1 MPLNIAQSF
10 AWNLATTLMVAVIL
24 FQTAESYGV
33 LPASEYDGDPE
44 QIITDY
50 DPFEIMESSD

>member
-1 MPLNIAQSF
+1 MPLNTAQSF

-24 FQTAESYGV
+24 FQTAEGYGV

-50 DPFEIMESSD
+50 DPFGL